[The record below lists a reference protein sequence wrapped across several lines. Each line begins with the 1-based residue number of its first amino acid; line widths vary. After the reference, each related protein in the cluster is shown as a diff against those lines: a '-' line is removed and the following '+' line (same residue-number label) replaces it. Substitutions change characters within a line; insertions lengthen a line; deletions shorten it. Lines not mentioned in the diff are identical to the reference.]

1 MIKGDSSE
9 YHLITKHIGKLNIDR
24 ATLTCE
30 IGLREGLGSKIIMD
44 AIREHK
50 PNLYKHVA
58 IDPYNNLSYE
68 HYDNEGR
75 VVAGYT
81 EEMKQK
87 TVSYLYQN
95 YPEFD
100 FYHMTDDYYFK
111 TMGDGHQLGLFNNMM
126 LFGLYKVVHF
136 DGPHTTDAVI
146 QELNFFIPRSETKAL
161 FIIDDFK
168 DLKMGIVDMLL
179 KMKYKNDNKILID
192 EFQAY
197 YYTEKSNFFGKLDY
211 I

>member
-44 AIREHK
+44 AVREHK
-50 PNLYKHVA
+50 PNLYKHIA

-68 HYDNEGR
+68 HYDNEGS

-100 FYHMTDDYYFK
+100 FYHMTDDYYFR

-136 DGPHTTDAVI
+136 DGPHTTEAVI

-161 FIIDDFK
+161 FIIDDYK
-168 DLKMGIVDMLL
+168 DLRMGIVDMLL
-179 KMKYKNDNKILID
+179 LTYNFKVVEEGENKIIYQK
-192 EFQAY
+192 E
-197 YYTEKSNFFGKLDY
+197 

>member
-44 AIREHK
+44 AVREHK

-68 HYDNEGR
+68 HYDNEGS

-100 FYHMTDDYYFK
+100 FYHMTDDYYFR

-136 DGPHTTDAVI
+136 DGPHTTEAVL

-161 FIIDDFK
+161 FIIDDYK
-168 DLKMGIVDMLL
+168 DLRMGIVDMLL
-179 KMKYKNDNKILID
+179 LTYNFKVVEEGENKIIYQK
-192 EFQAY
+192 E
-197 YYTEKSNFFGKLDY
+197 

>member
-1 MIKGDSSE
+1 VIKGDSSE

-44 AIREHK
+44 AVREHK

-68 HYDNEGR
+68 HYDNEGS

-87 TVSYLYQN
+87 TVSYLYEN

-100 FYHMTDDYYFK
+100 FYHMTDDYYFR
-111 TMGDGHQLGLFNNMM
+111 TMGEGHQLGLFNNMM

-136 DGPHTTDAVI
+136 DGPHTTEAVI

-161 FIIDDFK
+161 FIIDDYK
-168 DLKMGIVDMLL
+168 DLRMGIVDMLL
-179 KMKYKNDNKILID
+179 LTYNFKVVEEGENKIIYQK
-192 EFQAY
+192 E
-197 YYTEKSNFFGKLDY
+197 

>member
-44 AIREHK
+44 AVREHK

-68 HYDNEGR
+68 HYDNEGS

-100 FYHMTDDYYFK
+100 FYHMTDDYYFR

-136 DGPHTTDAVI
+136 DGPHTTEAVL

-161 FIIDDFK
+161 FIIDDYK
-168 DLKMGIVDMLL
+168 DLRMGIVDMLL
-179 KMKYKNDNKILID
+179 LTYNFKVVEEGENKIIYQK
-192 EFQAY
+192 EM
-197 YYTEKSNFFGKLDY
+197 
-211 I
+211 

>member
-44 AIREHK
+44 AVREHK
-50 PNLYKHVA
+50 PNLYKHIA

-68 HYDNEGR
+68 HYDNEGS

-136 DGPHTTDAVI
+136 DGPHTTEAVI

-168 DLKMGIVDMLL
+168 DLRMGIVDMLL
-179 KMKYKNDNKILID
+179 LTYNFKVVEEGENKIIYQK
-192 EFQAY
+192 EM
-197 YYTEKSNFFGKLDY
+197 
-211 I
+211 

>member
-44 AIREHK
+44 AVREHK
-50 PNLYKHVA
+50 PNLYKHIA

-68 HYDNEGR
+68 HYDNEGS

-100 FYHMTDDYYFK
+100 FYHMTDDYYFR

-136 DGPHTTDAVI
+136 DGPHTTEAVL

-161 FIIDDFK
+161 FIIDDYK
-168 DLKMGIVDMLL
+168 DLRMGIVDMLL
-179 KMKYKNDNKILID
+179 LTYNFKVVEEGENKIIYQK
-192 EFQAY
+192 E
-197 YYTEKSNFFGKLDY
+197 

>member
-44 AIREHK
+44 AVREHK

-68 HYDNEGR
+68 HYDNEGS

-100 FYHMTDDYYFK
+100 FYHMTDNYYFR

-136 DGPHTTDAVI
+136 DGPHTTEAVL

-161 FIIDDFK
+161 FIIDDYK
-168 DLKMGIVDMLL
+168 DLRMGIVDMLL
-179 KMKYKNDNKILID
+179 LTYNFKVVEEGENKIIYQK
-192 EFQAY
+192 E
-197 YYTEKSNFFGKLDY
+197 

>member
-44 AIREHK
+44 AVREHK
-50 PNLYKHVA
+50 PNLYKHIA

-68 HYDNEGR
+68 HYDNEGS

-136 DGPHTTDAVI
+136 DGPHTTEAVI

-179 KMKYKNDNKILID
+179 KTYNFNVAEEGDNKIIYQK
-192 EFQAY
+192 E
-197 YYTEKSNFFGKLDY
+197 

>member
-44 AIREHK
+44 AVREHK

-68 HYDNEGR
+68 HYDNEGS

-100 FYHMTDDYYFK
+100 FYHMTDDYYFR

-136 DGPHTTDAVI
+136 DGPHTTEAVI
-146 QELNFFIPRSETKAL
+146 QELNFFIPRSETKSL

-179 KMKYKNDNKILID
+179 KTYNFKVVEEGENKIIYQK
-192 EFQAY
+192 E
-197 YYTEKSNFFGKLDY
+197 

>member
-1 MIKGDSSE
+1 VIKGDSSE

-44 AIREHK
+44 AVREHK

-68 HYDNEGR
+68 HYDNEGS

-100 FYHMTDDYYFK
+100 FYHMTDDYYFR

-136 DGPHTTDAVI
+136 DGPHTTEAVI

-161 FIIDDFK
+161 FIIDDYK
-168 DLKMGIVDMLL
+168 DLRMGIVDMLL
-179 KMKYKNDNKILID
+179 LTYNFKVVEEGENKIIYQK
-192 EFQAY
+192 E
-197 YYTEKSNFFGKLDY
+197 

>member
-44 AIREHK
+44 AVREHK
-50 PNLYKHVA
+50 PNLYKHIA

-68 HYDNEGR
+68 HYDNEGS

-87 TVSYLYQN
+87 TVSYLYNN

-136 DGPHTTDAVI
+136 DGPHTTEAVI
-146 QELNFFIPRSETKAL
+146 QELNFFIPRSDTKAL
-161 FIIDDFK
+161 FIIDDYK
-168 DLKMGIVDMLL
+168 DLRMGIVDMLL
-179 KMKYKNDNKILID
+179 KTYNFNVAEKGDNKIIYQK
-192 EFQAY
+192 E
-197 YYTEKSNFFGKLDY
+197 

>member
-1 MIKGDSSE
+1 VIKGDSSE

-44 AIREHK
+44 AVREHK
-50 PNLYKHVA
+50 PNLYKHIA

-68 HYDNEGR
+68 HYDNEGS

-136 DGPHTTDAVI
+136 DGPHTTDAII

-161 FIIDDFK
+161 FIIDDYK
-168 DLKMGIVDMLL
+168 DLRMGIVDMLL
-179 KMKYKNDNKILID
+179 LTYNFKVVEEGENKIIYQK
-192 EFQAY
+192 E
-197 YYTEKSNFFGKLDY
+197 

>member
-100 FYHMTDDYYFK
+100 FYHMTDDYYFR

-179 KMKYKNDNKILID
+179 KTYNFNVAEEGDNKIIYQK
-192 EFQAY
+192 E
-197 YYTEKSNFFGKLDY
+197 

>member
-1 MIKGDSSE
+1 VIKGDSSE
-9 YHLITKHIGKLNIDR
+9 YHLITKHIGKLKIDR

-44 AIREHK
+44 AVREHK
-50 PNLYKHVA
+50 PNLYKHIA

-68 HYDNEGR
+68 HYDNEGS

-100 FYHMTDDYYFK
+100 FYHMTDEYYFE
-111 TMGDGHQLGLFNNMM
+111 TMKEGHQFAVNGNCMIY
-126 LFGLYKVVHF
+126 GLYKVVHL
-136 DGPHTTDAVI
+136 DGPHTTHAVLD
-146 QELNFFIPRSETKAL
+146 ELKFFIPRMDAEGL
-161 FIIDDFK
+161 MIIDDYK
-168 DLKMGIVDMLL
+168 HLKMGIVDMLL
-179 KMKYKNDNKILID
+179 KTYNFSVAEEGDNKIIYKK
-192 EFQAY
+192 E
-197 YYTEKSNFFGKLDY
+197 

>member
-68 HYDNEGR
+68 HYDNEGS

-136 DGPHTTDAVI
+136 DGPHTTEAVI

-168 DLKMGIVDMLL
+168 DLRMGIVDMLL
-179 KMKYKNDNKILID
+179 KTYNFNVAEEGDNKIIYQK
-192 EFQAY
+192 E
-197 YYTEKSNFFGKLDY
+197 

>member
-9 YHLITKHIGKLNIDR
+9 YHLITKHIGKLKVDR

-44 AIREHK
+44 AVREHK
-50 PNLYKHVA
+50 PNLYKHIA

-68 HYDNEGR
+68 HYDNEGS

-136 DGPHTTDAVI
+136 DGPHTTEAVI

-168 DLKMGIVDMLL
+168 DLRMGIVDMLL
-179 KMKYKNDNKILID
+179 KTYNFNVAEEGDNKIIYQK
-192 EFQAY
+192 E
-197 YYTEKSNFFGKLDY
+197 

>member
-44 AIREHK
+44 AVREHK

-68 HYDNEGR
+68 HYDNEGS

-87 TVSYLYQN
+87 TVSYLYEN

-100 FYHMTDDYYFK
+100 FYHMTDDYYFR

-136 DGPHTTDAVI
+136 DGPHTTEAVI

-161 FIIDDFK
+161 FIIDDYK
-168 DLKMGIVDMLL
+168 DLRMGIVDMLL
-179 KMKYKNDNKILID
+179 LTYNFKVVEEGENKIIYQK
-192 EFQAY
+192 E
-197 YYTEKSNFFGKLDY
+197 

>member
-1 MIKGDSSE
+1 VIKGDSSE

-44 AIREHK
+44 AVREHK
-50 PNLYKHVA
+50 PNLYKHIA

-68 HYDNEGR
+68 HYDNEGS

-136 DGPHTTDAVI
+136 DGPHTTEAVI

-161 FIIDDFK
+161 FIIDDYK
-168 DLKMGIVDMLL
+168 DLRMGIVDMLL
-179 KMKYKNDNKILID
+179 LTYNFKVVEEGENKIIYQK
-192 EFQAY
+192 E
-197 YYTEKSNFFGKLDY
+197 

>member
-44 AIREHK
+44 AVREHK
-50 PNLYKHVA
+50 PNLYKHIA

-68 HYDNEGR
+68 HYDNEGS

-136 DGPHTTDAVI
+136 DGPHTTEAVI

-161 FIIDDFK
+161 FIIDDYK
-168 DLKMGIVDMLL
+168 DLRMGIVDMLL
-179 KMKYKNDNKILID
+179 KTYNFNVAEEGDNKIIYQK
-192 EFQAY
+192 E
-197 YYTEKSNFFGKLDY
+197 

>member
-1 MIKGDSSE
+1 VIKGDSSE

-44 AIREHK
+44 AVREHK

-68 HYDNEGR
+68 HYDNEGS

-100 FYHMTDDYYFK
+100 FYHMTDDYYFR

-136 DGPHTTDAVI
+136 DGPHTTEAVL

-161 FIIDDFK
+161 FIIDDYK
-168 DLKMGIVDMLL
+168 DLRMGIVDMLL
-179 KMKYKNDNKILID
+179 LTYNFKVVEEGENKIIYQK
-192 EFQAY
+192 E
-197 YYTEKSNFFGKLDY
+197 